1 MTRIPLFLVLLA
13 APAAAQVTQPQY
25 GDGDVEVG
33 VLSCRLDGTE
43 VGCMTEVAAGL
54 DHCFA
59 VDAEGEPVANSTFVS
74 SDGLV
79 TFQNVDPE
87 RIETLRC
94 RPNP

>member
-1 MTRIPLFLVLLA
+1 MTRFPLVLALLV
-13 APAAAQVTQPQY
+13 APAAAQVTEPDY

-33 VLSCRLDGTE
+33 ELSCRLDGTE

-54 DHCFA
+54 DHCLA

-74 SDGLV
+74 GDGRV

-87 RIETLRC
+87 RIAALRC